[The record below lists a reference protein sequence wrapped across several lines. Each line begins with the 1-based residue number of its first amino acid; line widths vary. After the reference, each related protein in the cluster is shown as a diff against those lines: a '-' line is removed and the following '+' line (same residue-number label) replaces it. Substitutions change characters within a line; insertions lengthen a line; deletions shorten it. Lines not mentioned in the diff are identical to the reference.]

1 MSKYTPEQ
9 IRAQGFIERLFKK
22 MQGVKRDEVRHNL
35 FFTDY
40 RVRQGRRI
48 GASKKQRLRHAVMFG
63 KLF

>member
-1 MSKYTPEQ
+1 MGLE
-9 IRAQGFIERLFKK
+9 GFIYRLSKSL
-22 MQGVKRDEVRHNL
+22 QGVKRDELRHNL

-40 RVRQGRRI
+40 RVRKGRRI

>member
-1 MSKYTPEQ
+1 MR
-9 IRAQGFIERLFKK
+9 IRLQEFVARLNKRLK
-22 MQGVKRDEVRHNL
+22 GVESDELRHNL

>member
-1 MSKYTPEQ
+1 MGKYTPEQ
-9 IRAQGFIERLFKK
+9 LKAQGFIERLFKK
-22 MQGVKRDEVRHNL
+22 MKGVKRDEVRHNL

-48 GASKKQRLRHAVMFG
+48 GASKKQRLRHAVVFG